1 MSTDR
6 LAGDTAPEQEAAP
19 GTADAQ
25 APGPAAAPGGTTD
38 GPADTAAPSGGAAPS
53 AVATASDDGTT
64 APEGDAREE
73 ASVNGAPDTAADGGS
88 SDDGAPTEAPGDGET
103 ARASGETPAA
113 ANGAQAPAPGE
124 GEATRASGA
133 APAPGPESPAA
144 PTGAAQGTGAPG
156 SAKATAEAL
165 AAAVRAVET
174 GERSAAS
181 FFADTPRPAKP
192 AAAARRPDTGPS
204 PSGGPAPRQR
214 PAGPAPE
221 PPRQHP
227 AAGADGPARPPVDGA
242 AAAPSAPAGPAAAPG
257 PAVYAAGAD
266 GVRQVLAAGGAPEAL
281 ADRAAEVLGEQ
292 AGEALREDPWQLLAV
307 PGVRPEQADG
317 FARAL
322 LGPACGPDDERRA
335 QALVGWLLEQAAVAG
350 HSALEASALRAALAQ
365 RAVPDPDEALQT
377 AIADGA
383 VLVFQDV
390 IEEPG
395 RPRPTPGGDEED
407 AQPVRILLGLDRFAM
422 AEESVADGL
431 ARLLNTFEA
440 VAGPQAETTDA
451 PAADATAAEPAA
463 DADRTT
469 AGDET
474 APAPDADTGAGPEAP
489 DASGRASAPPSDST
503 EDFTPARPVR
513 PSAAAWEAAAAAAPS
528 PSAAELLRA
537 AAHSGVVAHTG
548 AEAARAEPAA
558 LIAAARA
565 LGLRAFGATATENG
579 RRRLAADLAACAP
592 GTVSPG
598 TAPDAAADTAAA
610 TVSGLLSGRQGPGR
624 DTDGALALDLLVVLD
639 APQLDL
645 ETAALL
651 VESLPDGT
659 RLVLSGDPGV
669 LWSAGPGRLF
679 ADLLAARFCPQ
690 VASRTP
696 DFGPIGELVSGIGI
710 GELSQVEAPG
720 KEVVIVPARDAG
732 EAVHRTVQLVADSVP
747 RALGVPAD
755 RTQVITV
762 GHGGAAGTRALNAA
776 LKERLNP
783 GPGRFGGFD
792 PGDRVAYAPAP
803 GRTVPGT
810 VTGADASGLRLDCE
824 GAALVVPREQVGAG
838 AVRHGWA
845 LTAHQAAGMRWPAAV
860 VVLPGDAAGGLTRAW
875 VYTAFSR
882 GERHLSVVQGVD
894 QALPRA
900 VAEVPVK
907 ERTTRLRTLLQQ
919 SAQTTQEPSA
929 DH

>member
-6 LAGDTAPEQEAAP
+6 LAGETPPGQEAAP
-19 GTADAQ
+19 GTAEAQTPDDAT
-25 APGPAAAPGGTTD
+25 APGGAAAPGD
-38 GPADTAAPSGGAAPS
+38 DATANEGAA
-53 AVATASDDGTT
+53 A
-64 APEGDAREE
+64 
-73 ASVNGAPDTAADGGS
+73 
-88 SDDGAPTEAPGDGET
+88 EAPGAEAGTPD
-103 ARASGETPAA
+103 SGAEAGTPDSGAEAGTPAP
-113 ANGAQAPAPGE
+113 GADTGASLPGSEAGAPAPGSE
-124 GEATRASGA
+124 SDAAARGAEPEAAGAGADGKAPTPAVPKESPASGA
-133 APAPGPESPAA
+133 A
-144 PTGAAQGTGAPG
+144 
-156 SAKATAEAL
+156 KATADAL
-165 AAAVRAVET
+165 AAAVRAVES

-181 FFADTPRPAKP
+181 FFNDAPRPAKP
-192 AAAARRPDTGPS
+192 AAPAAPPPKDAPQ
-204 PSGGPAPRQR
+204 SG

-221 PPRQHP
+221 VARQP
-227 AAGADGPARPPVDGA
+227 TAQQTGGPARPGVPDGGA
-242 AAAPSAPAGPAAAPG
+242 TGPAAAPAATG
-257 PAVYAAGAD
+257 PAPAPRPAVPAAPGVE
-266 GVRQVLAAGGAPEAL
+266 GVRQVLTAGGAPETL
-281 ADRAAEVLGEQ
+281 AEQAAEVLGER
-292 AGEALREDPWQLLAV
+292 AAEALSEDPWLLLGV

-322 LGPACGPDDERRA
+322 LGAACGPGDERRA
-335 QALVGWLLEQAAVAG
+335 QALVGWLLEQAALAG
-350 HSALEASALRAALAQ
+350 HSALEAAALRAALAQ
-365 RAVPDPDEALQT
+365 RAVPDPDDALQS

-383 VLVFQDV
+383 VLVFQDA

-395 RPRPTPGGDEED
+395 RARPATGDDEEEE
-407 AQPVRILLGLDRFAM
+407 QPVRVLLGLDRFAM

-440 VAGPQAETTDA
+440 VAEPVQDTASAEAGDDTT
-451 PAADATAAEPAA
+451 ADAEPVTDDGTAAEESAA
-463 DADRTT
+463 A
-469 AGDET
+469 
-474 APAPDADTGAGPEAP
+474 APAPDTPTDPAP
-489 DASGRASAPPSDST
+489 
-503 EDFTPARPVR
+503 RPVR

-528 PSAAELLRA
+528 PSAAELIRA
-537 AAHSGVVAHTG
+537 AAHSGLVAHTG

-558 LIAAARA
+558 LIAAARS
-565 LGLRAFGATATENG
+565 LGLRAFGATHTGNG
-579 RRRLAADLAACAP
+579 RRRLAAHLTEC
-592 GTVSPG
+592 T
-598 TAPDAAADTAAA
+598 PDAAATGSADPAAA
-610 TVSGLLSGRQGPGR
+610 AVTVSGLLSGREGPGR
-624 DTDGALALDLLVVLD
+624 DADGALALDLLVVLD

-651 VESLPDGT
+651 VESLTDGT

-690 VASRTP
+690 IASRTP

-720 KEVVIVPARDAG
+720 KEVVIVPVRDAG

-755 RTQVITV
+755 HTQVITV

-810 VTGADASGLRLDCE
+810 VTGADAAGLHLDCD
-824 GAALVVPREQVGAG
+824 GSAVVVPREQVGAG

-845 LTAHQAAGMRWPAAV
+845 LTAHQAAGTRWPAAV
-860 VVLPGDAAGGLTRAW
+860 VVLPGDATGGLTRAW

-882 GERHLSVVQGVD
+882 GERHLSVVQGAD
-894 QALPRA
+894 QALARA

-907 ERTTRLRTLLQQ
+907 ERTTRLRSLLQQ
-919 SAQTTQEPSA
+919 SVQTTEEPSA
-929 DH
+929 AG

>member
-6 LAGDTAPEQEAAP
+6 LAGETPPEQEAAP

-25 APGPAAAPGGTTD
+25 TPE
-38 GPADTAAPSGGAAPS
+38 DTAAPGADASAPGTDAS
-53 AVATASDDGTT
+53 AAEDSANRGQDATAPEVPATPGADAATPGEDTT
-64 APEGDAREE
+64 AP
-73 ASVNGAPDTAADGGS
+73 DGP
-88 SDDGAPTEAPGDGET
+88 AAPGADATVRE
-103 ARASGETPAA
+103 
-113 ANGAQAPAPGE
+113 PAP
-124 GEATRASGA
+124 EAAGAEAGTPDSGA
-133 APAPGPESPAA
+133 AQQPSVSA
-144 PTGAAQGTGAPG
+144 
-156 SAKATAEAL
+156 SAKATADAL
-165 AAAVRAVET
+165 AAAVRAVES
-174 GERSAAS
+174 GERPAAS
-181 FFADTPRPAKP
+181 FFNDAPRPARP
-192 AAAARRPDTGPS
+192 AAPAARRPEAARDGGGSTPQ
-204 PSGGPAPRQR
+204 GGPTGAAPEVARPR
-214 PAGPAPE
+214 AADEAGAPARPSLADGGAMNPAGAAAPAGPAP
-221 PPRQHP
+221 
-227 AAGADGPARPPVDGA
+227 AARPAVTT
-242 AAAPSAPAGPAAAPG
+242 APG
-257 PAVYAAGAD
+257 IE
-266 GVRQVLAAGGAPEAL
+266 GVRQVLAAGGAPETLAEPAAEAL
-281 ADRAAEVLGEQ
+281 GERAAE
-292 AGEALREDPWQLLAV
+292 ALSEDPWQLLGV

-322 LGPACGPDDERRA
+322 LGPACGPGDERRA

-350 HSALEASALRAALAQ
+350 HSALEAAALRAALAQ
-365 RAVPDPDEALQT
+365 RSVPDPDEALQT

-383 VLVFQDV
+383 VLVFQDA

-395 RPRPTPGGDEED
+395 RARPAAGDDED
-407 AQPVRILLGLDRFAM
+407 EQPVRILLGLDRFAM

-440 VAGPQAETTDA
+440 VAEPEQDTAAEAEAEEPGDGTA
-451 PAADATAAEPAA
+451 GAQPAADGGPSAESAA
-463 DADRTT
+463 DPGSEAET
-469 AGDET
+469 AGALADAGET
-474 APAPDADTGAGPEAP
+474 PH
-489 DASGRASAPPSDST
+489 
-503 EDFTPARPVR
+503 RPVR

-528 PSAAELLRA
+528 PSAAELIRA
-537 AAHSGVVAHTG
+537 AAHSGLVAHTG
-548 AEAARAEPAA
+548 AEAARTEPAA
-558 LIAAARA
+558 LIAAARS
-565 LGLRAFGATATENG
+565 LGLRAFGATHTENG
-579 RRRLAADLAACAP
+579 RRRLAAHL
-592 GTVSPG
+592 TES
-598 TAPDAAADTAAA
+598 APDAAAAGPTGLGTAAV
-610 TVSGLLSGRQGPGR
+610 TVSGLLSGQQGPGR
-624 DTDGALALDLLVVLD
+624 DADGALALDLLVVLD

-651 VESLPDGT
+651 VESLTDGT

-696 DFGPIGELVSGIGI
+696 DFGPIGELVSGIGV

-720 KEVVIVPARDAG
+720 KEVVIVPVRDAG

-762 GHGGAAGTRALNAA
+762 GHGGAAGTRALNTA

-792 PGDRVAYAPAP
+792 PGDRVAYSPAP

-810 VTGADASGLRLDCE
+810 VTGADAAGLHLDCD
-824 GAALVVPREQVGAG
+824 GSATVVPREQVGAG

-845 LTAHQAAGMRWPAAV
+845 LTAHQAAGTRWPAAV

-882 GERHLSVVQGVD
+882 GEQHLSVVQGAD

-919 SAQTTQEPSA
+919 SVQSAEEPSA
-929 DH
+929 AG

>member
-6 LAGDTAPEQEAAP
+6 LAGETPPEQEAAP

-25 APGPAAAPGGTTD
+25 TPEDAAAP
-38 GPADTAAPSGGAAPS
+38 AD
-53 AVATASDDGTT
+53 ATAPGADATVPEDSAAT
-64 APEGDAREE
+64 AGEDAPVSEP
-73 ASVNGAPDTAADGGS
+73 APA
-88 SDDGAPTEAPGDGET
+88 
-103 ARASGETPAA
+103 ASGAEAATPDAGAVRETPAVPPV
-113 ANGAQAPAPGE
+113 PA
-124 GEATRASGA
+124 
-133 APAPGPESPAA
+133 
-144 PTGAAQGTGAPG
+144 
-156 SAKATAEAL
+156 SAKATADAL
-165 AAAVRAVET
+165 AAAVRAVES
-174 GERSAAS
+174 GERAATE
-181 FFADTPRPAKP
+181 FFNDAPRPAKRTAP
-192 AAAARRPDTGPS
+192 AAQPPKDGPDTG
-204 PSGGPAPRQR
+204 GRAPQADR
-214 PAGPAPE
+214 P
-221 PPRQHP
+221 HP
-227 AAGADGPARPPVDGA
+227 GADGPARPPATDPGPTGPVHPTGPADV
-242 AAAPSAPAGPAAAPG
+242 PAPAGPVPTPRPAVPAAPG
-257 PAVYAAGAD
+257 IE
-266 GVRQVLAAGGAPEAL
+266 GVRQILAAGGAPETL
-281 ADRAAEVLGEQ
+281 AEPAAEVLGER
-292 AGEALREDPWQLLAV
+292 AAEALGEDPWQLLGV

-322 LGPACGPDDERRA
+322 LGAACGPGDERRA
-335 QALVGWLLEQAAVAG
+335 QALVGWLLEQAALAG
-350 HSALEASALRAALAQ
+350 HSALEAAALRAALAQ
-365 RAVPDPDEALQT
+365 RSVPDPDDALQT

-383 VLVFQDV
+383 VLVFQDA

-395 RPRPTPGGDEED
+395 RARPATTGDDEEEER
-407 AQPVRILLGLDRFAM
+407 PVRILLGLDRFAM

-440 VAGPQAETTDA
+440 VAEPAQDTADAEGS
-451 PAADATAAEPAA
+451 PAAESPAV
-463 DADRTT
+463 
-469 AGDET
+469 
-474 APAPDADTGAGPEAP
+474 PAPDAEPTAAP
-489 DASGRASAPPSDST
+489 DEADDT
-503 EDFTPARPVR
+503 TPHQPVR

-528 PSAAELLRA
+528 PSAAELIRA
-537 AAHSGVVAHTG
+537 AAHSGLVAHTG

-558 LIAAARA
+558 LVAAARS
-565 LGLRAFGATATENG
+565 LGLRAFGAAHTENG
-579 RRRLAADLAACAP
+579 RRRLAADLAR
-592 GTVSPG
+592 S
-598 TAPDAAADTAAA
+598 APDAADGPQGPGAAA
-610 TVSGLLSGRQGPGR
+610 VTVSGLLSGRQGPGR
-624 DTDGALALDLLVVLD
+624 DADGALALDLLVVLD

-651 VESLPDGT
+651 VESLTDGT

-747 RALGVPAD
+747 RALGVPAEQ
-755 RTQVITV
+755 TQVITV

-792 PGDRVAYAPAP
+792 AGDRVAYAPAP

-810 VTGADASGLRLDCE
+810 VTGADASGLHLDCD
-824 GAALVVPREQVGAG
+824 GTAAVVPREQVGAG

-894 QALPRA
+894 QALSRA
-900 VAEVPVK
+900 VTEVPVK
-907 ERTTRLRTLLQQ
+907 ERTTRLRTLLQHSVQ
-919 SAQTTQEPSA
+919 SAGEPSA
-929 DH
+929 AG

>member
-6 LAGDTAPEQEAAP
+6 LAGDTPPEQEAAP

-25 APGPAAAPGGTTD
+25 TPAAAAAPGGNTE
-38 GPADTAAPSGGAAPS
+38 AAAAAAAPSGEAAASGAA
-53 AVATASDDGTT
+53 VASDDGT
-64 APEGDAREE
+64 A
-73 ASVNGAPDTAADGGS
+73 
-88 SDDGAPTEAPGDGET
+88 APGDGPAEAARKDGPAEAAPGDAT
-103 ARASGETPAA
+103 AAAAPGNATAAEDGRTPPQDAAGPGEDAVASGP
-113 ANGAQAPAPGE
+113 
-124 GEATRASGA
+124 EAS
-133 APAPGPESPAA
+133 APGPEARTAPA
-144 PTGAAQGTGAPG
+144 GAAQDTAASG
-156 SAKATAEAL
+156 SAQATAAAL
-165 AAAVRAVET
+165 AAAVRAVES

-181 FFADTPRPAKP
+181 FFNAPPPAKP
-192 AAAARRPDTGPS
+192 AAPAGRPAQGTPS
-204 PSGGPAPRQR
+204 PGSPAPQDR

-221 PPRQHP
+221 PARQQP
-227 AAGADGPARPPVDGA
+227 APGAGDPARPPVVDGGVTGPAAGA
-242 AAAPSAPAGPAAAPG
+242 AGPTSPAAAPA
-257 PAVYAAGAD
+257 PAAYAPGVE

-281 ADRAAEVLGEQ
+281 ADRAAEVLGER
-292 AGEALREDPWQLLAV
+292 AAEALREDPWQLLAV

-322 LGPACGPDDERRA
+322 LGPACGPGDERRA

-365 RAVPDPDEALQT
+365 RAVPDPDDALQT

-383 VLVFQDV
+383 VLVFQDA

-395 RPRPTPGGDEED
+395 RPRPVTDEDGEE

-440 VAGPQAETTDA
+440 A
-451 PAADATAAEPAA
+451 
-463 DADRTT
+463 
-469 AGDET
+469 
-474 APAPDADTGAGPEAP
+474 AGPEADGPAP
-489 DASGRASAPPSDST
+489 DEDATAEDATAETELAPAPVADEERSAAKTDTTPAADTDTDTEAIRPSGHADGTTNDTA
-503 EDFTPARPVR
+503 ARPVR
-513 PSAAAWEAAAAAAPS
+513 PSAAEWEAAAAAAPS
-528 PSAAELLRA
+528 PSAAELIRA
-537 AAHSGVVAHTG
+537 AAHSGLVAHTG

-558 LIAAARA
+558 LLAAARS
-565 LGLRAFGATATENG
+565 LGLRAFGATHTENG
-579 RRRLAADLAACAP
+579 RQRLATDLTECAP
-592 GTVSPG
+592 GDTAIG
-598 TAPDAAADTAAA
+598 TAAVTVAA
-610 TVSGLLSGRQGPGR
+610 LLSGQQGPGR
-624 DTDGALALDLLVVLD
+624 DADGALALDLLVVLD

-720 KEVVIVPARDAG
+720 KEVVIVPVRDAK

-810 VTGADASGLRLDCE
+810 VTGADAAGLRLDCD
-824 GAALVVPREQVGAG
+824 GAAVVVPREQVGAG

-875 VYTAFSR
+875 AYTAFSR

-919 SAQTTQEPSA
+919 SVQTTQEPSTA
-929 DH
+929 D